1 MVNGVPP
8 VVHLFQKAL
17 ELGKNP
23 ALLVTLMSL
32 SLASFVVSVIG
43 VPWFVKRLPED
54 YFSRGEQE
62 KLGFDSPV
70 RSVGDRFIVIL
81 KNAVGALLVVAGV
94 AMLVLP
100 GQGILTL
107 LVGVFMVDFPGKR
120 RFQRRF
126 LALPF
131 VLKNVNA
138 LRERSGE
145 PPLVVEFDEAVPS
158 IIPPRSERHPH
169 SVR

>member
-1 MVNGVPP
+1 LVKASPP
-8 VVHLFQKAL
+8 VVHLFEKVLA
-17 ELGKNP
+17 LGKNP
-23 ALLVTLMSL
+23 ALLITLMSL
-32 SLASFVVSVIG
+32 SLASFIVSIVG

-54 YFSRGEQE
+54 YFSRREQE
-62 KLGFDSPV
+62 RFGFDAPV
-70 RSVGDRFIVIL
+70 RTIGDRVLVIL
-81 KNAVGALLVVAGV
+81 KNAVGAVLVVAGV

-126 LALPF
+126 LALPV
-131 VLKNVNA
+131 VLKSVNA

-158 IIPPRSERHPH
+158 IIPPRSERPPR